1 MGFEKTEAIDV
12 APEDSLDEDFTYK
25 ESTFDNV
32 STAGIL
38 ESLLVFLEFLMV

>member
-1 MGFEKTEAIDV
+1 MGFEKTEDIDV

-32 STAGIL
+32 SAVVIL
-38 ESLLVFLEFLMV
+38 DSLLVFLEFLMG